1 MSIQNTRLGKIRG
14 IDKASCRIFLGVR
27 YGEPPKRFRSPV
39 MSDGWKGVF
48 EATEWPNRAMQTNK
62 EGLFGQRIYGALSE
76 DCLFMNI
83 YICIYIYIYTGSG
96 WQGLMGTPLS
106 PMGREGVRREENIQE
121 KTELIIT
128 LT

>member
-39 MSDGWKGVF
+39 MSDGWKDVF
-48 EATEWPNRAMQTNK
+48 EATEWPNRAMQINK
-62 EGLFGQRIYGALSE
+62 EGLLGQRIYGALSE

-83 YICIYIYIYTGSG
+83 YTPSSSSTGLLPVMVWIHG
-96 WQGLMGTPLS
+96 GGFRGGTGNEYDLS
-106 PMGREGVRREENIQE
+106 
-121 KTELIIT
+121 LIHI
-128 LT
+128 